1 MRATDLAK
9 ETTLTLTSNKARS
22 ALTILGIVVG
32 IASVILLVAIG
43 QGAQSS
49 ITSSVASSGS
59 NLLFLSALRG
69 GGDRGFGGGPPG
81 AGGGGGGSTVTNIK
95 PLTNADADAIA
106 LLPGVVAVSPELT
119 GQYKVTAGAY
129 NTTVQVN
136 GTTPGYTAA
145 RSVETSLGSFITE
158 QDVRGATKVAVL
170 GPTTRDNLFGTGSDP
185 TGLQVRINGIPFK
198 IIGVTTSKG
207 GTGFQ
212 NADATVFIP
221 VTTAQQVL
229 TGTSDVNDI
238 DISVATAA
246 QSAAVQTAVTDL
258 MMQRHRI
265 TDPTLVD
272 FQIQSQQDLLNTVS
286 TITGTF
292 TGLLAAIAG
301 ISLVVGGIG
310 IMNMMLTTVTERTRE
325 IGLRKAIGARRS
337 DVTSQ
342 FLAEAI
348 ALCVTGGVLGI
359 GLGWG
364 ASLLVT
370 ATGLLTTEVS
380 WNAVALAVGVCAGI
394 GVVFGYYPARRAA
407 KLDPIEALR
416 YQ

>member
-1 MRATDLAK
+1 MRASDLVK

-43 QGAQSS
+43 QGAQNS

-59 NLLFLSALRG
+59 NLLFLSSVRG

-81 AGGGGGGSTVTNIK
+81 MGGGGGANVTNIK
-95 PLTNADADAIA
+95 ALTNADADAITK
-106 LLPGVVAVSPELT
+106 LPGVVAVSPELSR
-119 GQYKVTAGAY
+119 QYKVTAGAY

-136 GTTPGYTAA
+136 GTTPGYKAA
-145 RSVETSLGSFITE
+145 RSVDTLLGSFITD

-198 IIGVTTSKG
+198 VVGVTKAKG

-212 NADATVFIP
+212 NSDDLVFIP
-221 VTTAQQVL
+221 VTSAQQVL
-229 TGTSDVNDI
+229 TGSDAVSSI
-238 DISVATAA
+238 DISVETA
-246 QSAAVQTAVTDL
+246 SVSSSVQTAVTNL
-258 MMQRHRI
+258 MLQRHRI
-265 TDPTLVD
+265 TDTTLAD

-325 IGLRKAIGARRS
+325 IGLRKALGARRNDIS
-337 DVTSQ
+337 IQ
-342 FLAEAI
+342 FLAESVLLTVA
-348 ALCVTGGVLGI
+348 GGVIGI
-359 GLGWG
+359 AMGWG
-364 ASLLVT
+364 AAELIA
-370 ATGLLTTEVS
+370 ATGILAASVS
-380 WNAVALAVGVCAGI
+380 WSAAALAVGVCTGI
-394 GVVFGYYPARRAA
+394 GIVFGFYPARRAA
-407 KLDPIEALR
+407 GLNPIEALR

>member
-43 QGAQSS
+43 QGAQNS

-81 AGGGGGGSTVTNIK
+81 GGGGNAASVTNIK

-106 LLPGVVAVSPELT
+106 QLPGVVAVSPELT
-119 GQYKVTAGAY
+119 SQYKVTAGAY

-198 IIGVTTSKG
+198 IIGVTKSKG

-212 NADATVFIP
+212 NSDATVFIP

-229 TGTSDVNDI
+229 TGTSNVNDI

-246 QSAAVQTAVTDL
+246 QSAEVQTAVTNL

-292 TGLLAAIAG
+292 TALLAAIAG

-325 IGLRKAIGARRS
+325 IGLRKALGARRS
-337 DVTSQ
+337 DISIQ
-342 FLAEAI
+342 FLAESVLLTVAGGIIGIAI
-348 ALCVTGGVLGI
+348 
-359 GLGWG
+359 GWG
-364 ASLLVT
+364 AAEIIS
-370 ATGLLTTEVS
+370 ATGVLAAAVS
-380 WNAVALAVGVCAGI
+380 WSAAALAVGVCTGI
-394 GVVFGYYPARRAA
+394 GIVFGFYPARRAA
-407 KLDPIEALR
+407 SLNPIEALR